1 MKTKASTR
9 GIGLLGFIGIMLM
22 MGCSS
27 IYLDQY
33 GTVNCDELYGEAAR
47 MCQEYRQRK
56 ADADM
61 RSEASQIVK
70 AYRQCLEKYQD
81 QPDKQ
86 KEYCS
91 VYTQALHEIE
101 FSSTPK

>member
-22 MGCSS
+22 MGCAGT
-27 IYLDQY
+27 QY
-33 GTVNCDELYGEAAR
+33 GNVNCDELVDGWGTR
-47 MCQEYRQRK
+47 CQEYRLRK

-61 RSEASQIVK
+61 RNEASQIVK

-86 KEYCS
+86 KEYCA
-91 VYTQALHEIE
+91 VYTQALHQIE

>member
-9 GIGLLGFIGIMLM
+9 GIGFLGFIGIMLM
-22 MGCSS
+22 MGCAH
-27 IYLDQY
+27 QY
-33 GTVNCDELYGEAAR
+33 GTTNCDELYGRYAR
-47 MCQEYRQRK
+47 ACQEYRQRK

-61 RSEASQIVK
+61 RNEASQIVK